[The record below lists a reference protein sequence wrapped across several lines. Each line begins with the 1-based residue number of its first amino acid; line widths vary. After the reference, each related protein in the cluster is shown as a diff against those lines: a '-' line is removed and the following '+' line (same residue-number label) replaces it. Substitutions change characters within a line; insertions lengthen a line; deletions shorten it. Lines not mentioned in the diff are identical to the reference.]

1 MRTLKKYYF
10 SLFLVVTLLIILIPY
25 TVPLAEELS
34 KNNKPIHIV
43 SDRFDVHS
51 DNRIAIFSG
60 NVVVTQEDTVINS
73 DKFCL
78 HYKKKGSKTKENNPA
93 NNTGIAN
100 AGDLEKIE
108 AEGNV
113 VIRQKGKVVTGTYAV
128 FYNEE
133 QKVVVTGN
141 PVMKE
146 RDNVIEGDKI
156 IFFLKENR
164 GIVESSSSKRVT
176 ATIYPEEKNK
186 LLK

>member
-1 MRTLKKYYF
+1 MRTMKKYYF
-10 SLFLVVTLLIILIPY
+10 PLFWAVALLVILIPF
-25 TVPLAEELS
+25 TTPRAEGLS
-34 KNNKPIHIV
+34 ESKQPIHIV
-43 SDRFDVHS
+43 SDRLDVHS

-78 HYKKKGSKTKENNPA
+78 HYKNKTSETRENSPAINP
-93 NNTGIAN
+93 GVAN

-113 VIRQKGKVVTGTYAV
+113 IIRQKGKVVTGAYAV

-146 RDNVIEGDKI
+146 GDNVIKGDKV
-156 IFFLKENR
+156 IFFLKENK

-176 ATIYPEEKNK
+176 ATIYPENKNK
-186 LLK
+186 QLR

>member
-1 MRTLKKYYF
+1 MRAMKKYYF
-10 SLFLVVTLLIILIPY
+10 PLFVVAAISIIFIPY
-25 TVPLAEELS
+25 TNPRAEELS
-34 KNNKPIHIV
+34 ENNKPIRIV
-43 SDRFDVHS
+43 SDRLDVHS

-78 HYKKKGSKTKENNPA
+78 HYKNTGNKTKENNPA
-93 NNTGIAN
+93 INPGIAN
-100 AGDLEKIE
+100 TGDLAKIE

-113 VIRQKGKVVTGTYAV
+113 IIRQKGKVVTGAYAV

-146 RDNVIEGDKI
+146 GDNVIEGDKV
-156 IFFLKENR
+156 IFFLKENK

-176 ATIYPEEKNK
+176 ATIYPDDNK
-186 LLK
+186 KQLK

>member
-1 MRTLKKYYF
+1 MKKYYF
-10 SLFLVVTLLIILIPY
+10 FLFWVLTLLIILIPY
-25 TVPLAEELS
+25 TAPIAEGLS
-34 KNNKPIHIV
+34 DSNKPIHIV
-43 SDRFDVHS
+43 SDRLDVHS
-51 DNRIAIFSG
+51 DNRVAIFSG

-78 HYKKKGSKTKENNPA
+78 HYKNRGNKTRENYPAINPGVA
-93 NNTGIAN
+93 SV
-100 AGDLEKIE
+100 GDLEKIE

-113 VIRQKGKVVTGTYAV
+113 IIRQKGKVVTGAYAV

-146 RDNVIEGDKI
+146 GDNVIEGDKV
-156 IFFLKENR
+156 IFFLKENK

-176 ATIYPEEKNK
+176 ATIYPEEKK
-186 LLK
+186 QVK

>member
-1 MRTLKKYYF
+1 MKKYYF
-10 SLFLVVTLLIILIPY
+10 FLFGVVTFLIILIPY
-25 TVPLAEELS
+25 ATPIAEKLS
-34 KNNKPIHIV
+34 DSNKPIHIV
-43 SDRFDVHS
+43 ADRLDVHS

-60 NVVVTQEDTVINS
+60 NVVVTQEDTIINS

-78 HYKKKGSKTKENNPA
+78 HYKKEKSEMEENSPSVNPGVA
-93 NNTGIAN
+93 D

-113 VIRQKGKVVTGTYAV
+113 IIRQKGKVVTGAYAV

-133 QKVVVTGN
+133 QKFVVTGN
-141 PVMKE
+141 PVMKDG
-146 RDNVIEGDKI
+146 DNVVEGDRV
-156 IFFLKENR
+156 IFFLKENK

-186 LLK
+186 QVK